1 MSQRFFYADAQ
12 VYEAMRTQFDAIFG
26 HPSAATQTVYE
37 PVGSAIR
44 DAEGRCYLAMRSAYC
59 EWEDVAESLVAL
71 LESGAVT
78 EISKADYLAVASP
91 AGESDRP

>member
-1 MSQRFFYADAQ
+1 VSQRYFHAEAQ
-12 VYEAMRTQFDAIFG
+12 VYEAMRTQLDSIFG
-26 HPSAATQTVYE
+26 HPSAATLTVYD

-44 DAEGRCYLAMRSAYC
+44 DAEGRCYLAMRAAYC
-59 EWEDVAESLVAL
+59 DWEEVAESLVAL

-91 AGESDRP
+91 PADSNRP